1 MARPCRIRTGF
12 AVPADAR
19 ARREHL
25 RSLFRAIGLYRAP
38 PPGRIRPA
46 VSVVVLCGGV
56 GAARFLEGLV
66 RVVETA
72 RITAIVNVA
81 DDEVFHGLHVS
92 PDLDTVMYTL
102 AGCVDEARGWGVR
115 EDTHRAQDMLVR
127 YGRQG
132 WFVLGDSDLA
142 THVLR
147 TERLRAGI
155 PLSTVTRELAQALGV
170 EVTLLPATDDRFAT
184 EVRTDAGWLR
194 FQDYFVRRRAADDVR
209 EVRWIGAARPA
220 PGVLA
225 AIAGARAVILA
236 PSNPIVSIGPIL
248 AVPGIR
254 EALRATAAP
263 VVAVSPII
271 AGEALKGPAAAML
284 RTLGHECSA
293 LGVARIYA
301 DLLDALVLDERDAA
315 LAPRVAALGI
325 RPVVTATVMRDLA
338 AKEAL
343 ARAALRAADCA

>member
-1 MARPCRIRTGF
+1 MTIVT
-12 AVPADAR
+12 
-19 ARREHL
+19 
-25 RSLFRAIGLYRAP
+25 
-38 PPGRIRPA
+38 
-46 VSVVVLCGGV
+46 LCGGV
-56 GAARFLEGLV
+56 GAARFLAGLV
-66 RVVETA
+66 RVIDPVQV
-72 RITAIVNVA
+72 TAIVNVG
-81 DDEVFHGLHVS
+81 DDEIFHGLHVS

-115 EDTHRAQDMLVR
+115 EDTSRAHEMLRR
-127 YGRQG
+127 YGREE
-132 WFVLGDSDLA
+132 WFLLGDADLA

-155 PLSTVTRELAQALGV
+155 PLSAVTRELSEALGV
-170 EVTLLPATDDRFAT
+170 RTTLLPATDDRSAT

-194 FQDYFVRRRAADDVR
+194 FQDYFVRRRAADLVR
-209 EVRWIGAARPA
+209 VVRWTGSARPA

-225 AIAGARAVILA
+225 AIAAARVVILA
-236 PSNPIVSIGPIL
+236 PSNPLVSIGPIL

-263 VVAVSPII
+263 VVAVSPIV

-284 RTLGHECSA
+284 RALGHESSA
-293 LGVARIYA
+293 VGVARLYA
-301 DLLDALVLDERDAA
+301 DLVDVLILDEADAA
-315 LAPRVAALGI
+315 LAPRVAELGI

-343 ARAALRAADCA
+343 ARATLRAADGA

>member
-1 MARPCRIRTGF
+1 MPGQ
-12 AVPADAR
+12 AR
-19 ARREHL
+19 AQREARRG
-25 RSLFRAIGLYRAP
+25 RGLTL
-38 PPGRIRPA
+38 PA

-66 RVVETA
+66 RVVEPA
-72 RITAIVNVA
+72 QITGIVNVG

-102 AGCVDEARGWGVR
+102 AGCVDEARGWGIR
-115 EDTHRAQDMLVR
+115 EDTSRGQEMLRR
-127 YGRQG
+127 YGREA

-147 TERLRAGI
+147 TEQLRAGI
-155 PLSTVTRELAQALGV
+155 PLSAVTRELAQALGV
-170 EVTLLPATDDRFAT
+170 EVTLLPATNDRFAT

-194 FQDYFVRRRAADDVR
+194 FQDYFVRRRASDEVR
-209 EVRWIGAARPA
+209 EVRWTGVARPA

-248 AVPGIR
+248 AVAGIR

-263 VVAVSPII
+263 VVAVSPIV

-284 RTLGHECSA
+284 RALGHEASA
-293 LGVARIYA
+293 VGVARLYA
-301 DLLDALVLDERDAA
+301 DMLDALVLDEQDAA
-315 LAPRVAALGI
+315 LAPQVAALGI
-325 RPVVTATVMRDLA
+325 RPVVTPTVMRDPA

-343 ARAALRAADCA
+343 ARAALRAADGGA